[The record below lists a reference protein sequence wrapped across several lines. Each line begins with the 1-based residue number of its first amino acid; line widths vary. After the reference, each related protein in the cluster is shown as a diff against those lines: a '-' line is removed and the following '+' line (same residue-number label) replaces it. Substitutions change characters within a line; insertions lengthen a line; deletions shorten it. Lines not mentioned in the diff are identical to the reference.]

1 MKMKKIAVAVALWFA
16 AGASYADFI
25 DNRKTDAV
33 IDVTYKSIAVEDL
46 VDDIV
51 PDAFQ
56 VSYAKPELRKKLLKV
71 SGKGTWQQLLAQA
84 AGTGSVVVDVD
95 LPGRRVQIR
104 ELAPVAATPAA
115 SSSATLAPAAPVASV
130 APVAAVKPASAGA
143 ASSAGNAVVSVVTKP
158 VQTWSVTVADRSVRT
173 LLERWAKTAGYQMSW
188 EIPVDL
194 ELNANANMTG
204 SFEDALTAVLASL
217 KNSEYPIEAIIYDNN
232 VVRMVKR
239 TPKNK

>member
-1 MKMKKIAVAVALWFA
+1 MKMKITAVAVALWFA
-16 AGASYADFI
+16 AGASHAAFV

-33 IDVTYKSIAVEDL
+33 IDVNYKSIALEDL

-51 PDAFQ
+51 PQGVQ
-56 VSYAKPELRKKLLKV
+56 VVWAKPELRKRLLPV
-71 SGKGTWQQLLAQA
+71 SGKGTWQQLLTQA
-84 AGTGSVVVDVD
+84 AGAGKVVVHVD
-95 LPGRRVQIR
+95 LPGRRVQIG
-104 ELAPVAATPAA
+104 ETA
-115 SSSATLAPAAPVASV
+115 APAATSTTSSAPTRALAATQASSV
-130 APVAAVKPASAGA
+130 AVAKSPAPAVSAPG
-143 ASSAGNAVVSVVTKP
+143 GNAVVSVVTKP
-158 VQTWSVTVADRSVRT
+158 VQTWTVTLADRSVRT

-194 ELNANANMTG
+194 ELNANATMTG

-239 TPKNK
+239 SPRNK